1 MITHLKGTLVH
12 KSPTHAVV
20 DVNGVGYGLAVSLTT
35 YEQLPECEVQ
45 IHLYTHTYVRE
56 DRLELFG
63 FVDSAE
69 REMFQLLIGVSG
81 IGPNLAQTML
91 SGMSV
96 QELKQAILSGAAQT
110 LTGVRGIGRKT
121 AERVVI
127 ELRDRIPS
135 TGMAQTSSGTTG
147 EAGPHGGLHEEAALA
162 LVALGMQMA
171 AARKAVEK
179 AAEKKTDETETVQWL
194 IKQALRER

>member
-1 MITHLKGTLVH
+1 M
-12 KSPTHAVV
+12 
-20 DVNGVGYGLAVSLTT
+20 NGVGYGLAVSLAT

-45 IHLYTHTYVRE
+45 IHLYTYTYVRE
-56 DRLELFG
+56 DRLQLFG
-63 FVDSAE
+63 FVDNAE
-69 REMFQLLIGVSG
+69 RELFELLIGVSG
-81 IGPNLAQTML
+81 IGPNLAQTIL

-127 ELRDRIPS
+127 ELRDRVPS
-135 TGMAQTSSGTTG
+135 TGMAPTSSSDAA
-147 EAGPHGGLHEEAALA
+147 EAGIHDGIHEEAALA
-162 LVALGMQMA
+162 LVALGMQVA

-179 AAEKKTDETETVQWL
+179 AAARKTDETETLQGLV
-194 IKQALRER
+194 KQALRER

>member
-1 MITHLKGTLVH
+1 MITHLRGTLVH
-12 KSPTHAVV
+12 KSPTRAVV
-20 DVNGVGYGLAVSLTT
+20 DVNGVGYGLAVSLNT
-35 YEQLPECEVQ
+35 YEQLPECEAP
-45 IHLYTHTYVRE
+45 IHLFTHTYVRE

-63 FVDSAE
+63 FTDAAE

-96 QELKQAILSGAAQT
+96 QELKQAILGGATQT

-121 AERVVI
+121 AERIVV
-127 ELRDRIPS
+127 ELRDRVPS
-135 TGMAQTSSGTTG
+135 TGIAPAPTGTAG
-147 EAGPHGGLHEEAALA
+147 EAESVEGIHEEAVLA

-171 AARKAVEK
+171 GAKKAV
-179 AAEKKTDETETVQWL
+179 AAAAAKKTAETATLQGL
-194 IKQALRER
+194 IKQALHER

>member
-1 MITHLKGTLVH
+1 LITHLKGTLVH

-20 DVNGVGYGLAVSLTT
+20 DVNGVGYGLAVSLAT
-35 YEQLPECEVQ
+35 YEQLPECEAQ
-45 IHLYTHTYVRE
+45 IHLHTHTYVRE

-63 FVDSAE
+63 FVDTAE
-69 REMFQLLIGVSG
+69 RVMFQLLIGVSG
-81 IGPNLAQTML
+81 IGPNLAQTIL

-121 AERVVI
+121 AERVVV

-135 TGMAQTSSGTTG
+135 TGMAPTSSGTPG
-147 EAGPHGGLHEEAALA
+147 EAGPHDGLHEEAALA

-171 AARKAVEK
+171 AARKAVDK
-179 AAEKKTDETETVQWL
+179 AAEKKTDEAETLQGL

>member
-1 MITHLKGTLVH
+1 MITHLQGTLVH
-12 KSPTHAVV
+12 KSPTRAVV
-20 DVNGVGYGLAVSLTT
+20 DVNGVGYGLAVSLAT

-63 FVDSAE
+63 FVHSEE
-69 REMFQLLIGVSG
+69 REMFELLIGVSG
-81 IGPNLAQTML
+81 IGPNLAQTIL

-121 AERVVI
+121 GERVVV

-135 TGMAQTSSGTTG
+135 TGMSPTTPGIAG
-147 EAGPHGGLHEEAALA
+147 EDGSHDGVHEQAALA

-179 AAEKKTDETETVQWL
+179 AAAKNTDETETLQGL

>member
-1 MITHLKGTLVH
+1 
-12 KSPTHAVV
+12 
-20 DVNGVGYGLAVSLTT
+20 
-35 YEQLPECEVQ
+35 
-45 IHLYTHTYVRE
+45 
-56 DRLELFG
+56 
-63 FVDSAE
+63 
-69 REMFQLLIGVSG
+69 MFRLLIGVSG
-81 IGPNLAQTML
+81 IGPNLAQTIL

-96 QELKQAILSGAAQT
+96 QELKQAILRGAAQT

-121 AERVVI
+121 AERVVV

-135 TGMAQTSSGTTG
+135 TGMAPTPSGTG
-147 EAGPHGGLHEEAALA
+147 AQDGILEEAALA

-179 AAEKKTDETETVQWL
+179 AAEKKFEETETLQGL

>member
-35 YEQLPECEVQ
+35 YEQLPACEVQ

-81 IGPNLAQTML
+81 IGPNLAQTIL

-96 QELKQAILSGAAQT
+96 HELKQAILGGAAQT

-121 AERVVI
+121 AERVVV

-135 TGMAQTSSGTTG
+135 TGMPPTSSGTTG
-147 EAGPHGGLHEEAALA
+147 EAGAHDGIHEEAALA
-162 LVALGMQMA
+162 LVALGMQIGV
-171 AARKAVEK
+171 ARKAVEK
-179 AAEKKTDETETVQWL
+179 AAEKKSDETETLQGL
-194 IKQALRER
+194 IKRALRER

>member
-1 MITHLKGTLVH
+1 M
-12 KSPTHAVV
+12 
-20 DVNGVGYGLAVSLTT
+20 AVSLTT
-35 YEQLPECEVQ
+35 YEQLPACEVQ

-135 TGMAQTSSGTTG
+135 TGMAPTSSGTTG
-147 EAGPHGGLHEEAALA
+147 EAESHGVLHEEAALA